1 MRVGTVYYNENTDE
15 TTIKWSDVFTEQDWL
30 LRADVAKDL
39 MHLTQQKYDSL
50 IDNMSL
56 YEGSK

>member
-1 MRVGTVYYNENTDE
+1 MRVGTVYYNENTDQ
-15 TTIKWSDVFTEQDWL
+15 TTIKWSEAFTEQDWL

-39 MHLTQQKYDSL
+39 MYLTQRKYDSL
-50 IDNMSL
+50 VDNMSL